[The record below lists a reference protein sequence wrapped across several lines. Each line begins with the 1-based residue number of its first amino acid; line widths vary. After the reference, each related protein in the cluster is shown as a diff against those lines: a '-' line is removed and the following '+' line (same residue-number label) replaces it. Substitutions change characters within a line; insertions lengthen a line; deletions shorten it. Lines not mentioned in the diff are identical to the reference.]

1 MAPGLLP
8 LYVAV
13 DTLRSLLIYAVLHSG
28 IQLSPTALTSASEFI
43 KLFVAVV
50 GVLFSTRGS
59 FAERFLLPPP
69 VKDADSR
76 FAHAKNYLQFA
87 VPASLYFMNNLAFLY
102 GLEVTTPALLSVSI
116 LSKLPL
122 TALLHHFVVRR
133 RNNQAMWTSLVVL
146 SCGLVL
152 AGCPEA
158 LWDPSQRGTIRLQD
172 IILGPLIGLGI
183 GCVSAC
189 SSVWTELML
198 KADVPFWTSQ
208 LHLYAWGSLLSGITA
223 VAANS
228 SVRQTASETLHSLP
242 AFLLVS
248 TVTACTGLLVAAIL
262 KKKDNLVKLVGA
274 SLCIT
279 TVFVLQHL
287 LYPLTEGVGFRTV
300 FGIGVLT
307 VATWCFNFYKDVDQ
321 GAATSGGGVYLE
333 LAVSDDGESGLDARG
348 KTEGG
353 EPAPAEMGLSLPD
366 SFYKPT
372 PTRLAIAGAFVVLLA
387 SLATLVPTSER
398 SIKRDIKEYFGP
410 RGVTPADWAKPNEDP
425 SCLFNTFGNYIDRN
439 SSLLAD
445 WNNGI
450 ASSGCPIY
458 PIPDAGLITH
468 LFWSGRWR
476 PTSHGLTT
484 DAWLATQRLG
494 AGNQLIWWY
503 EGDGPDEAFLE
514 RYTSPT
520 SPYRKYVSFR
530 KFEDS
535 LAEGTCLTNMREW
548 ADKEYQQEIHF
559 PVSTR
564 SDLIRLLLLS
574 KYGGIWLDADSV
586 PLRDFTPL
594 IRSGPA
600 VPTDGGTINN
610 NVLIY
615 GPTWS
620 GVGQRVLELACQMP
634 YNVTTVKER
643 FPDFQMWE
651 PSYWLYNAGV
661 SRLCR
666 TRDCGLG
673 HIPIAWVDMMYW
685 SPSGV
690 APCEAH
696 AYDPNKPLPATVHG
710 PFAYHSRMTKHSD
723 GDPCY
728 NAESG
733 TLISAIKKRIE
744 TRLATVP
751 LTIGGDLFP
760 GPGYNSKA

>member
-8 LYVAV
+8 LYVGV
-13 DTLRSLLIYAVLHSG
+13 DTLRSLLIYAILHSG
-28 IQLSPTALTSASEFI
+28 IQLSPTALTFASEFI
-43 KLFVAVV
+43 KLIVAVV
-50 GVLFSTRGS
+50 GVLFSTRAS
-59 FAERFLLPPP
+59 FLLPPV

-87 VPASLYFMNNLAFLY
+87 VPAALYFTNNLAFLY
-102 GLEVTTPALLSVSI
+102 GLEVSTPALLSVSS

-133 RNNQAMWTSLVVL
+133 RNNHAMWTSLGVL

-158 LWDPSQRGTIRLQD
+158 LWNPSQRGSIHLQN

-208 LHLYAWGSLLSGITA
+208 LHLYAWGSLLSGVTA
-223 VAANS
+223 VSANS

-242 AFLLVS
+242 AFLLVA

-262 KKKDNLVKLVGA
+262 KMKDNLVKLVGA

-279 TVFVLQHL
+279 TVFVFQHL
-287 LYPLTEGVGFRTV
+287 LFPLTEGVGFRTV

-307 VATWCFNFYKDVDQ
+307 VATWCFNFYKDVDHE
-321 GAATSGGGVYLE
+321 ATSGGGVYLE
-333 LAVSDDGESGLDARG
+333 LAVSDDGESGVDAHP
-348 KTEGG
+348 KTEGD
-353 EPAPAEMGLSLPD
+353 EPALVETGRSLPD
-366 SFYKPT
+366 SFYQPT

-387 SLATLVPTSER
+387 SMTSLIPTPER
-398 SIKRDIKEYFGP
+398 SIKRDVQEYFDP
-410 RGVTPADWAKPNEDP
+410 RGIAPADWTKVSENP
-425 SCLFNTFGNYIDRN
+425 SCLFDTFGNSIDRN
-439 SSLLAD
+439 SSILAD
-445 WNNGI
+445 WGNAI
-450 ASSGCPIY
+450 AGSGCPVY
-458 PIPDAGLITH
+458 PIPDAGLI
-468 LFWSGRWR
+468 
-476 PTSHGLTT
+476 P
-484 DAWLATQRLG
+484 LG
-494 AGNQLIWWY
+494 TGNHLIWWY
-503 EGDGPDEAFLE
+503 EGDGPDEASLE

-520 SPYRKYVSFR
+520 SPYRHFVSFR
-530 KFEDS
+530 KFDES
-535 LAEGTCLTNMREW
+535 LAEGTCLTSMREW
-548 ADKEYQQEIHF
+548 ADKEYQQEINL

-564 SDLIRLLLLS
+564 SDLIRLVLLA

-594 IRSGPA
+594 IRSGPG

-615 GPTWS
+615 GPAWG

-634 YNVTTVKER
+634 YNITAVKER

-685 SPSGV
+685 SPSGI
-690 APCEAH
+690 APCEPH
-696 AYDPNKPLPATVHG
+696 AYDPGKPLPAAVHG
-710 PFAYHSRMTKHSD
+710 PYAYHSRMTKHSD
-723 GDPCY
+723 WDSCY

-733 TLISAIKKRIE
+733 TIISAIKRRIE